1 MRRSGVTTRNG
12 EHAASIFIL
21 VRWEYLLLVADGDP
35 NLLLATDDSMDSTD
49 SLRNEDRMLS
59 PLGLVGPPAAG
70 AVFTGD
76 LTFLLSVRGLTAPA
90 LTDGRNCMPFEGVLT
105 GDRIGVRGEEGCA
118 LVVRSIVGER
128 DVCLC
133 SQNDRFMC
141 CACGDT

>member
-21 VRWEYLLLVADGDP
+21 VRWDLLVADGDP

-118 LVVRSIVGER
+118 LVVRSIVGEM
-128 DVCLC
+128 CAAC

-141 CACGDT
+141 CGDT